1 VTVSAVIPNLN
12 SGLLLDRCL
21 DALAPEDIVE
31 EVLVVDAGSDDG
43 SDERAASRERVRVI
57 SAPGTSIQARLNL
70 SLEQA
75 RNEYVLLLNSDAF
88 VDARTPVKLAE
99 VLDERPDIA
108 ASGALLRF
116 EDGSP
121 QKSGDRYKTLLW
133 ETLALLPGGRTLR
146 RRVMGPGLPVPK
158 PDGIVSVTWLPLCCA
173 VVRRS
178 AGREIGGWDERF
190 TFFYE
195 DQDFCR
201 RLAEAGWGLAIRS
214 DAGAIHVGGGSTST
228 WKAREPSEWFVRLQE
243 NRILYLQKWHPR
255 AWRVFAVVWRGRAWL
270 HVVLWRARAV
280 RSRLRADRDGV
291 RRAEA
296 WARVFRRA
304 ARP

>member
-1 VTVSAVIPNLN
+1 VSISAVIPNLN
-12 SGLLLDRCL
+12 SGALLDRCL
-21 DALAPEDIVE
+21 DALDAQAEVD
-31 EVLVVDAGSDDG
+31 EVLVVDAGSTDG
-43 SDERAASRERVRVI
+43 SAQRAAERELVRVI

-70 SLEQA
+70 SLEEA

-88 VDARTPVKLAE
+88 VDPQTPAKLVE
-99 VLDERPDIA
+99 VLDQRPEVG
-108 ASGALLRF
+108 ASGACLRF

-121 QKSGDRYKTLLW
+121 QKSSDRYKTLLR
-133 ETLALLPGGRTLR
+133 ETLAALPGGRRFTGFGR
-146 RRVMGPGLPVPK
+146 PDPK
-158 PDGIVSVTWLPLCCA
+158 AHGIDPVTWLPLCCA

-201 RLAEAGWGLAIRS
+201 RLAEAGWGLAIRW
-214 DAGAIHVGGGSTST
+214 DAGAIHVGGGSTGT
-228 WKAREPSEWFVRLQE
+228 WKSREPSEWFVRLQE
-243 NRILYLQKWHPR
+243 NRILYLQKWYPH
-255 AWRVFAVVWRGRAWL
+255 AWRAFAVVWLGRSWM

-280 RSRLRADRDGV
+280 RSRLQADRDGA
-291 RRAEA
+291 RRAQA
-296 WARVFRRA
+296 WARMFRRA